1 MLRCREKHLTMWG
14 RNRPISFHCS
24 DRRGGGRP
32 GGQVHIWHWSQR
44 GGTLRDGSFT
54 TTPWSSCI
62 VPQCQWRT
70 GRKIVVQD
78 CWRSLWGWICTSV
91 LTARI
96 WCFLRVNPK
105 VKMKIFLGFV
115 FSLSFFTVFKCHSE
129 PLEVA
134 EGGGTF
140 CSWCHGV
147 IPAGIPHWC
156 SDLVLF

>member
-1 MLRCREKHLTMWG
+1 MPRETSDHVGAQSSNQLPLQWQEGWREAGGPGSHLTLVPAWG
-14 RNRPISFHCS
+14 HFEGWQFYNNSLEF
-24 DRRGGGRP
+24 
-32 GGQVHIWHWSQR
+32 
-44 GGTLRDGSFT
+44 LL
-54 TTPWSSCI
+54 SS
-62 VPQCQWRT
+62 QCQWWT